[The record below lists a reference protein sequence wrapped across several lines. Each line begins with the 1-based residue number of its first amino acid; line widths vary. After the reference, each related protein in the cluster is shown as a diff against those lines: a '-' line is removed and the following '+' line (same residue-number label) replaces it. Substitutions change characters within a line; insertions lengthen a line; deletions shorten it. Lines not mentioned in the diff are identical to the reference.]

1 MPPLIRFRGVW
12 DKLEAMK
19 LLLRILTLA
28 LLGPFAFLACLDA
41 APRSLQREPEVLT
54 GRVARVGD
62 GDTLDLDA
70 PGHPRLRIRLQGIDA
85 PELAQEHGRE
95 AKAALETLALGREVQ
110 VRTGRKDAHNRR
122 LGVVLL
128 DGQDLNQALVAAGHA
143 WHNARFASEL
153 PPETTQ
159 RYARA
164 QTEARAQRRGLW
176 QIPHPEAPWDWRR
189 RNPRR

>member
-1 MPPLIRFRGVW
+1 MTF
-12 DKLEAMK
+12 
-19 LLLRILTLA
+19 LLRIPALA
-28 LLGPFAFLACLDA
+28 LLGPLAFLACLDA
-41 APRSLQREPEVLT
+41 APRSLQREPEMLT

-62 GDTLDLDA
+62 GDTLDLEA

-95 AKAALETLALGREVQ
+95 AKAALESMVMGREVQ
-110 VRTGRKDAHNRR
+110 VRCGRKDAHNRR

-128 DGQDLNQALVAAGHA
+128 GGRDVNQALVAAGHA

-153 PPETTQ
+153 PSETTL
-159 RYARA
+159 RYARSQA
-164 QTEARAQRRGLW
+164 EARAQRRGLW
-176 QIPHPEAPWDWRR
+176 QIPRPEAPWDWRK